1 MDTTVGQVCQDS
13 LKTEHANTEYAA
25 EWGQENSTRYI
36 KNSLLRLIGE
46 RDMGQNDPP
55 RSDELS
61 VTKMKALR
69 FIEERGIGQKDPH
82 HTDGLSVTSQKPR
95 GHFVPMGLKLSLQMR
110 LQAIHTEN
118 TS

>member
-1 MDTTVGQVCQDS
+1 
-13 LKTEHANTEYAA
+13 
-25 EWGQENSTRYI
+25 
-36 KNSLLRLIGE
+36 
-46 RDMGQNDPP
+46 MGQNDPP